1 MQRSATIHARSFE
14 EPTLAS
20 GSARISPQ
28 GPTSVSSPK
37 QQHSGSARQSEC
49 WNAPKTFRSRM
60 FLASDCERECL
71 VRSDAAVYLGKD
83 QGSLS
88 RSTFSLGPLRVPCV
102 QSLLRAGF
110 SSSSKSPEGRRTGA
124 HHREAEKRQP

>member
-1 MQRSATIHARSFE
+1 MQRRATIHARSFE

-20 GSARISPQ
+20 GSARISLQ

-49 WNAPKTFRSRM
+49 WNAPKTFRSEC
-60 FLASDCERECL
+60 FLRPTVNASAWCGQMQ
-71 VRSDAAVYLGKD
+71 RSISEKTRDRSRARRSRLAHCACRVCSRFCARDSPAVL
-83 QGSLS
+83 
-88 RSTFSLGPLRVPCV
+88 
-102 QSLLRAGF
+102 SLLNV
-110 SSSSKSPEGRRTGA
+110 RTGA